1 VYGQTV
7 FPVVVNNRI
16 AIPTGTYV
24 EGQID
29 ALTKPRV
36 FSPHAQLQ
44 IDFDKLI
51 YSNGYAVELPTLP
64 EGAAPAED
72 VIPAEATAYVA
83 VSSGSGLLLDNGSQI
98 PMVLQLP
105 LVLDAARVADALT
118 ESNKLSLGRP
128 QSSFCVPIPG
138 TPGTPDVVIPGTPGT
153 PGTPPTVIPG
163 GPGMPPTVIPGTP
176 PTPGTPDTVI
186 SGSPGS
192 PSVACLAAPVVV
204 PHANEQNYKEWFQL
218 SVAADVGGMQL
229 PAGRYEIT
237 WTGLVRRAPRAR
249 RSGGVELA
257 WWRRRAS
264 YCCGTKRPPT
274 TRGRAR
280 MRTAR
285 FLWIRFDSQG
295 KASPFTS
302 IERRGPR
309 V

>member
-1 VYGQTV
+1 V

-51 YSNGYAVELPTLP
+51 YSNGYAVEFPTLP

-72 VIPAEATAYVA
+72 VIPAEGHGVRCGQQRKRAAARQRLANPDGAATSAGARCGARSGRTDRVEQIESRATAIVVLRADSRNARDAGCGDPRNAGQPRDSADRDSRRPGDAAHRDTGHAANARNSRYCH
-83 VSSGSGLLLDNGSQI
+83 SGLARKSKRCLSRGPRRCATLERAELQGMVSTECCGGRRRHATSCWAVRNNLDRIG
-98 PMVLQLP
+98 
-105 LVLDAARVADALT
+105 
-118 ESNKLSLGRP
+118 
-128 QSSFCVPIPG
+128 
-138 TPGTPDVVIPGTPGT
+138 
-153 PGTPPTVIPG
+153 
-163 GPGMPPTVIPGTP
+163 
-176 PTPGTPDTVI
+176 
-186 SGSPGS
+186 
-192 PSVACLAAPVVV
+192 
-204 PHANEQNYKEWFQL
+204 
-218 SVAADVGGMQL
+218 
-229 PAGRYEIT
+229 
-237 WTGLVRRAPRAR
+237 RAPRAR

-309 V
+309 G